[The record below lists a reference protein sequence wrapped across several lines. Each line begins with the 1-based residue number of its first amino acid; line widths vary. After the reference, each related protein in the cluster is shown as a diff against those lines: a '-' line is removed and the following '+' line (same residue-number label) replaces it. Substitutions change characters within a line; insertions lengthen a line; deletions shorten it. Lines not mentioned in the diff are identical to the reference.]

1 MNKTWQ
7 ENIQFFSQ
15 WLQQHV
21 LPMWGTNGF
30 DEDHGCFEET
40 LNFQG
45 EAVAVPRRAMV
56 QCRQI
61 YSFLK
66 GAELGFYPEDLAK
79 SKASQSADLLLKIYR
94 NDDGSFVHSAL
105 ADGKVHDSTRDLYTQ
120 AFVLFGLAQ
129 VYKVN
134 RKKEYKDVALSLV
147 TYLNSQRKVK
157 TGGYTEIE
165 KNGDITFKTNPHM
178 HLFEGAL
185 AWLAIDDDSTWKVLC
200 DHIYMMT
207 KTKFI
212 NPDLGVLGEY
222 FDENW
227 NSIKVEGRFI
237 YEPGHQFEWAWL
249 LAWYEE
255 LSGVSCRGL
264 RQRLYTLAEEH
275 GINPSNGTAYDELW
289 SDFTPKLTSSRF
301 WPQCE
306 RIKAAVKL
314 GAEARGEEKE
324 FYKKNADNAV
334 AVLMRFFQTPQQG
347 FWYDQVKEDN
357 TLEGSSSKASSL
369 YHIINAIDEYMT
381 YRPKL

>member
-7 ENIQFFSQ
+7 DNIQFFSQ
-15 WLQQHV
+15 WLQLHV
-21 LPMWGTNGF
+21 LPMWGTKGF
-30 DEDHGCFEET
+30 NDEQGCFEES

-45 EAVAVPRRAMV
+45 EALNVPRRAMV

-61 YSFLK
+61 YSLLK
-66 GAELGFYPEDLAK
+66 GAELGFYPVDLAK
-79 SKASQSADLLLKIYR
+79 SKAIQSADLLLKAYR
-94 NDDGSFVHSAL
+94 NTDGSFIHSAL
-105 ADGKVHDSTRDLYTQ
+105 GDGTAHDKTRDLYTQ
-120 AFVLFGLAQ
+120 AFILFGLAQ
-129 VYKVN
+129 VYKVSQ
-134 RKKEYKDVALSLV
+134 KKEYKDAALSLLS
-147 TYLNSQRKVK
+147 YLNSQRKVK

-165 KNGDITFKTNPHM
+165 KNGDITYKTNPHM

-185 AWLAIDDDSTWKVLC
+185 AWLAIDDDSAWKKLC
-200 DHIYMMT
+200 DDLYMMT
-207 KTKFI
+207 KTKFVH
-212 NPDLGVLGEY
+212 PDLGVLGEY

-255 LSGVSCRGL
+255 LSGVQCRGL
-264 RQRLYTLAEEH
+264 RQRLYLLAEEH

-289 SDFTPKLTSSRF
+289 SDFSPKMTSSRF

-314 GAEARGEEKE
+314 GAESRGDEKE

-334 AVLMRFFQTPQQG
+334 AVLMRFFETPQQG
-347 FWYDQVKEDN
+347 FWYDQIKEDN
-357 TLEGSSSKASSL
+357 TVEGSSSKASSL